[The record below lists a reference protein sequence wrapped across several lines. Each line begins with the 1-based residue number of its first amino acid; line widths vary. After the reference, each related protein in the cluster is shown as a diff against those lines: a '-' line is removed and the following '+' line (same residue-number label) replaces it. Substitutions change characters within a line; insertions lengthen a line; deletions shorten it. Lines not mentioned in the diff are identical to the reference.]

1 MDKNSNVYKKAI
13 EMANDKYGEKSS
25 IYRSS
30 YIVKMYKELGGE
42 KSLKKKSLKK
52 KSLKNKSLKNG
63 LNRWF
68 AEDWIQVS
76 PFLEKG
82 QKIECGGKRV
92 SDRVGKSCRPLY
104 RITKDT
110 PITIPELLEIHTKKS
125 IIKIAKEKERSPN
138 KRVDWKKLK
147 ITKY

>member
-1 MDKNSNVYKKAI
+1 MDKKSNIYKKAI

-30 YIVKMYKELGGE
+30 YIVKMYKELGGN
-42 KSLKKKSLKK
+42 KSLKKTKK
-52 KSLKNKSLKNG
+52 NDDG

-68 AEDWIQVS
+68 AEDWIQVY

-110 PITIPELLEIHTKKS
+110 PITIPELLEIYTKKA
-125 IIKIAKEKERSPN
+125 IIKIAKEKERSPK

-147 ITKY
+147 ISS

>member
-1 MDKNSNVYKKAI
+1 
-13 EMANDKYGEKSS
+13 
-25 IYRSS
+25 
-30 YIVKMYKELGGE
+30 MYKELGGVI
-42 KSLKKKSLKK
+42 KDSLLKKKDY
-52 KSLKNKSLKNG
+52 G

-82 QKIECGGKRV
+82 KKIECGGKRQ
-92 SDRVGKSCRPLY
+92 SDRIGKSCRPLY

-110 PITIPELLEIHTKKS
+110 PITIPELLKKYS
-125 IIKIAKEKERSPN
+125 KKDILTIAKEKERSPK

-147 ITKY
+147 IN

>member
-13 EMANDKYGEKSS
+13 EMANDKYGKKSS

-30 YIVKMYKELGGE
+30 YIVKMYKELGG
-42 KSLKKKSLKK
+42 KKSLTKK
-52 KSLKNKSLKNG
+52 KKNKNKNETG

-82 QKIECGGKRV
+82 KKIECGGKRV
-92 SDRVGKSCRPLY
+92 SDRIGKSCRPFY

-110 PITIPELLEIHTKKS
+110 PITIPELLQIYTKEE

-147 ITKY
+147 ITKD

>member
-1 MDKNSNVYKKAI
+1 MDKKSNIYKKAI

-30 YIVKMYKELGGE
+30 YIVKMYKELGGN
-42 KSLKKKSLKK
+42 KSLKKKKK
-52 KSLKNKSLKNG
+52 NDDG

-110 PITIPELLEIHTKKS
+110 PITIPELLEIYTKKA
-125 IIKIAKEKERSPN
+125 IIKIAKEKERSPK
-138 KRVDWKKLK
+138 KRVDWKNLK
-147 ITKY
+147 I